1 MLNDCVVDRVVCLA
15 VPTALSVSAMG
26 RRRVFATFLRGPAA
40 SISSKQQDYY
50 IYADKVITVNIGAL
64 HLRCFE
70 WFTKIHNNSN
80 NNDSTNNNKPVVKIP
95 QKSEYRNHCMN

>member
-1 MLNDCVVDRVVCLA
+1 VLCGLLFRPPSQFPRWAGD
-15 VPTALSVSAMG
+15 G
-26 RRRVFATFLRGPAA
+26 FFATFLRGPAA